1 MLTRTVSRLAERLRR
16 LDVLG
21 PGVAP
26 DDQSDLGNASHS
38 DEHNGQAAQDR
49 SKQEADA
56 QGHGEV
62 DPEEGHALAR
72 AVLEDEDK
80 HEQADEQGNDDHH
93 PGPAGA
99 GPPDLELRR
108 RSCRHG
114 RLLITFRSHS
124 GLVMPQS
131 GQR

>member
-1 MLTRTVSRLAERLRR
+1 MAIQRGEIYMVNLNPVKGR
-16 LDVLG
+16 
-21 PGVAP
+21 
-26 DDQSDLGNASHS
+26 
-38 DEHNGQAAQDR
+38 DR
-49 SKQEADA
+49 
-56 QGHGEV
+56 
-62 DPEEGHALAR
+62 
-72 AVLEDEDK
+72 
-80 HEQADEQGNDDHH
+80 QADEQGNDDHH

-99 GPPDLELRR
+99 GPPDLKLRR